1 MDNHLDK
8 EFTRSIEELYPRLHR
23 AMRAYLAGSNIDPED
38 LLQDTFLKAYRNLDS
53 YRKDSSMYTWLYSIA
68 RNLAIDEFRKRKYEK
83 LMSSTP
89 VEDLEISND
98 DSSDSDDQTEQE
110 VLMMRKAIAQLPELL
125 RSIVVMKTID
135 GLSYPEIAE
144 VTGLN
149 IETVKNR
156 MFRARK
162 ELADNM
168 KQMRV

>member
-1 MDNHLDK
+1 MDNHMVK
-8 EFTRSIEELYPRLHR
+8 EFTRSVEELYPRLHR
-23 AMRAYLAGSNIDPED
+23 AMRAYLAGSNIDTED

-53 YRKDSSMYTWLYSIA
+53 YRKDASMYTWLYSIA

-83 LMSSTP
+83 LISNTP
-89 VEDLEISND
+89 IEDLEISHDDPD
-98 DSSDSDDQTEQE
+98 DSIMNTEQE
-110 VLMMRKAIAQLPELL
+110 VLKMRKAIAQLPELL

-162 ELADNM
+162 ELAENM
-168 KQMRV
+168 KQIRI

>member
-1 MDNHLDK
+1 
-8 EFTRSIEELYPRLHR
+8 
-23 AMRAYLAGSNIDPED
+23 
-38 LLQDTFLKAYRNLDS
+38 
-53 YRKDSSMYTWLYSIA
+53 
-68 RNLAIDEFRKRKYEK
+68 
-83 LMSSTP
+83 MSSTP